1 MGSGQRGGDEPVS
14 HIISTRRLLYF
25 ATDLVDV
32 ARCAST
38 VFGFGPK
45 ARFSRFPLTE
55 NATFAI
61 REEGVPDAVLRVYRA
76 QGRPRIEIESEIT
89 WQRALGEEIGS
100 MVSPILVGQD
110 GSTLVEVEQSKD
122 GTVFFCVAYPLI
134 SGREPGEDK
143 LQRWFPELGAITA
156 LLHRQARTWVRPA
169 WFTRPTWNVDTTLGD
184 HPHWGHWSASVHD
197 SEERAMHQR
206 ISDVVAARLHRF
218 GMESSRFGLVHA
230 DLRLAN
236 VLVEGESITVL
247 DFDDCGFSWYLYDL
261 ACALTFNEA
270 RADAGDL
277 VAAWVAAYR
286 QVEPISSVDEYEIP
300 TFIMLRRLLMSAY
313 VGLRSDIDLAH
324 ELAENRFSSTTCD
337 LGEAYL
343 GTRAV

>member
-1 MGSGQRGGDEPVS
+1 MS
-14 HIISTRRLLYF
+14 HLKSTRRFLDS
-25 ATDLVDV
+25 TDLLEI
-32 ARCAST
+32 ARCASS

-61 REEGVPDAVLRVYRA
+61 REEGLSDTVLRIYRG

-100 MVSPILVGQD
+100 MISPVLVGQD
-110 GSTLVEVEQSKD
+110 GSMLVEVEQFQD

-134 SGREPGEDK
+134 SGQEPREDE
-143 LQRWFPELGAITA
+143 LQRWFPELGTITA
-156 LLHRQARTWVRPA
+156 LLHRQARTWDRPA

-184 HPHWGHWSASVHD
+184 HPHWGHWSASVD
-197 SEERAMHQR
+197 DPEEREMYQR
-206 ISDVVAARLHRF
+206 ISDVVATRLHRF
-218 GMESSRFGLVHA
+218 GTDASRFGLVHA

-236 VLVEGESITVL
+236 VLVEGESIAVL

-270 RADAGDL
+270 RADAGEL
-277 VAAWVAAYR
+277 IAAWVAAYR
-286 QVEPISSVDEYEIP
+286 EVESLSSADEHEIP

-313 VGLRSDIDLAH
+313 VGLRSDIDLAR
-324 ELAENRFSSTTCD
+324 ELAENRFSLTTCD

-343 GTRAV
+343 RSHAV